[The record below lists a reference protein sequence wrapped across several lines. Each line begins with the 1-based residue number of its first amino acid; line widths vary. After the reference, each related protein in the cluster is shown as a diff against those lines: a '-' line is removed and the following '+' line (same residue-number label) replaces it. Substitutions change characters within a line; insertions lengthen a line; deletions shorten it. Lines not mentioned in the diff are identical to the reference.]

1 MTKKHFLVVFTLLL
15 VFALGLVMV
24 SAQQNSGCQSHAAQE
39 AKTSASPIFCPAKSS
54 GQLCGHGTADLLKVE
69 GANRE
74 RWDAAVRRYNAQV
87 ESAQKQLIEEA
98 RAFLTPEQAKQTESY
113 FAPAKSRAASSSTTS
128 VSKPGSVTI
137 KVEGMTCGGCAVTV
151 EKALKKTPGV
161 EDAKVSY
168 EKGEAWVKYD
178 DAKVTLAKL
187 REVINSTGF
196 KAGEA
201 KEEQ

>member
-1 MTKKHFLVVFTLLL
+1 MTKKHFPAMFTLLL
-15 VFALGLVMV
+15 VFALGAVTA
-24 SAQQNSGCQSHAAQE
+24 SAAT
-39 AKTSASPIFCPAKSS
+39 KTVI
-54 GQLCGHGTADLLKVE
+54 
-69 GANRE
+69 
-74 RWDAAVRRYNAQV
+74 
-87 ESAQKQLIEEA
+87 
-98 RAFLTPEQAKQTESY
+98 
-113 FAPAKSRAASSSTTS
+113 
-128 VSKPGSVTI
+128 I

-187 REVINSTGF
+187 REVINNTGF